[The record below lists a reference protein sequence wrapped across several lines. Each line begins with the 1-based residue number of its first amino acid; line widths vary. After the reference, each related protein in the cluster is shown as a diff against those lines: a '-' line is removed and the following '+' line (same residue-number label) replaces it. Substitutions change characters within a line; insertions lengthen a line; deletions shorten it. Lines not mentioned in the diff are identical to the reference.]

1 MKRIKIVFIALL
13 ALICVAPAGAQEK
26 RKWFDYVRPSGS
38 LQGGVSFDPQSM
50 DYQFYVRRAR
60 IAVLGTVLDNPRYGK
75 LEYVLRTSLVQSPSL
90 LDGFIKYT
98 LRDEFG
104 VQFGQFRSP
113 VNLENTELSS
123 TTIELIDYSL
133 VTQRF
138 CHLGSLDLEGINA
151 SGRDI
156 GINFYGK
163 FLKMSDGHHLIR
175 YDVGVF
181 NGAGINR
188 RDDDHRKHYMA
199 RLMVYPLKD
208 LSVVAYYSRV
218 LGPHPDV
225 APEYNVYDWYVYD
238 RYGGGLYYKSKY
250 GWFRGEYM
258 EGHTHG
264 YLARGAYATLGYFI
278 LPQLDVSGRY
288 DYFVT
293 NTARPDIS
301 TQHLITAGFRW
312 KPFSFFFAQLNYSYN
327 IAPGGATPTH
337 SLNLQTSLVF

>member
-1 MKRIKIVFIALL
+1 MSRIKIVFIVLL
-13 ALICVAPAGAQEK
+13 ALVCVAPAGAQEQ
-26 RKWFDYVRPSGS
+26 RKWLDYVRPSGS
-38 LQGGVSFDPQSM
+38 FQAGISLDPQ
-50 DYQFYVRRAR
+50 DLNYQFYVRRAR
-60 IAVLGTVLDNPRYGK
+60 VAVSGTVLNNARFGK
-75 LEYVLRTSLVQSPSL
+75 LEYVLRASLVQSPSL

-98 LRDEFG
+98 VRDEFG

-113 VNLENTELSS
+113 VNIENTELSS

-138 CHLGSLDLEGINA
+138 CHLGSLDLAGINA

-156 GINFYGK
+156 GIDFYGK
-163 FLKMSDGHHLIR
+163 LFKMSDGHHLIR
-175 YDVGVF
+175 YDVGIF

-188 RDDDHRKHYMA
+188 RDDDLRKEYMA
-199 RLMVYPLKD
+199 RLMVYPIKD
-208 LSVVAYYSRV
+208 LSIVAYYTRAM
-218 LGPHPDV
+218 GAHPEV

-238 RYGGGLYYKSKY
+238 RYGGGVYYKSKY

-278 LPQLDVSGRY
+278 LPQLDVSARY

-293 NTARPDIS
+293 DTSRPS
-301 TQHLITAGFRW
+301 YTTQHLITAGTRW
-312 KPFSFFFAQLNYSYN
+312 KPLSFFFAQLNYSCN
-327 IAPGGATPTH
+327 FAPASTKPTH
-337 SLNLQTSLVF
+337 FLNLQATLVF